1 MSSNGTSSK
10 EDRYRNRV
18 LKKRRNLDVSTRV
31 ATAATLYRS
40 TRKKKQIRELEKEK
54 SGKEREPSRHLP
66 WESAAS
72 SGIQPR
78 SELLQAG
85 FTLEYKADASTLG
98 ER

>member
-1 MSSNGTSSK
+1 MELPSK
-10 EDRYRNRV
+10 KDRYRNRV
-18 LKKRRNLDVSTRV
+18 LKKRRSLDVSTRV
-31 ATAATLYRS
+31 ATAATLYTVS
-40 TRKKKQIRELEKEK
+40 IRKKKRIRELEKGT